1 MSEGKAGP
9 NPYVGPRPFRLGE
22 PLFGRD
28 SEARDLFYLLNAER
42 VVLLH
47 SPSGAGKSSLV
58 QAGLIPRLREED
70 FDIWPTIRVNLEP
83 PAGVAV
89 NRYVSSTILSLE
101 EELPGHLRRG
111 AHALSTLTLDQYVSA
126 RPRRRNAPPN
136 LVLIFDQF
144 EEVLTAD
151 PVALDAKREFFTQL
165 GELLRRREIWALF
178 VLREDYLA
186 PLDPYAPLVP
196 TQLKNRFRLD
206 LLGLSAAV
214 DAIRKPAGAAGRD
227 YAPDVAERLVR
238 DLSAI
243 SVQQVDGSFVKQM
256 GSTVEPVQ
264 LQVVCRRLWDAMPAD
279 CLRIDL
285 EHLERFGDVNNA
297 LEAYYDLSIAN
308 VSGGERFLERAIREW
323 FNDRL
328 IVRGE
333 IRGQTMQGESAT
345 DGLDNRIVQKLL
357 DAHLIRAEKRRA
369 ATWFEL
375 AHDRLIQPVTS
386 SNTRW
391 YETNLEEFQRRA
403 AVWEKNGNPEG
414 LLLLDADLGKAEAW
428 VNEFRK
434 TTPYEDRFL
443 EASRRRQEAVD
454 QQKLH
459 IRKLRQRSIIASA
472 AAVVA
477 VALVFATLI
486 TAKQKLDAQ
495 QKAAEAQQKTLHT
508 QEQLQKTNQVLAN
521 TSNALTSTNS
531 ALNAANATALELRK
545 ARDRI
550 FLDLLERV
558 IHFQIPVAEKAAAGG
573 VEPLDPSRDREWEPL
588 IRGAGRREVPFAM
601 ARAVDG
607 STKGRIVMVGQ
618 VSFLAYR
625 DENSDNQPLGTVLV
639 WLKGDRK
646 GKVLIRDN
654 PADPF
659 YANFGQPALN
669 MLAQKIGEWNFET
682 EFARDLSD
690 PAALGRAEILIIPD
704 AWSDFPDRE
713 TKAIVNFVENGGGVL
728 AAGFGWKWQAQG
740 PGATQNRT
748 PASLDAYPMNKLFAH
763 FGARWNGGRLVK

>member
-42 VVLLH
+42 IVLLH

-58 QAGLIPRLREED
+58 QAGLIPRLKQED
-70 FDIWPTIRVNLEP
+70 FDIWPTIRVSLEP
-83 PAGVAV
+83 PAGIAV

-101 EELPGHLRRG
+101 EELPEPLRRDVQ
-111 AHALSTLTLDQYVSA
+111 ALSTLNLDQYVSS

-151 PVALDAKREFFTQL
+151 PVALDAKREFFGQL
-165 GELLRRREIWALF
+165 GELLRRREVWALF

-206 LLGLSAAV
+206 LLGLDAAAE
-214 DAIRKPAGAAGRD
+214 AIRKPAEAAGRE

-243 SVQQVDGSFVKQM
+243 SVQQVDGSFVKEM

-279 CLRIDL
+279 DLRIDT

-297 LEAYYDLSIAN
+297 LEAYYDLALAS
-308 VSGGERFLERAIREW
+308 VSGGERFLERTIRDW
-323 FNDRL
+323 FNDKL
-328 IVRGE
+328 IVRGG
-333 IRGQTMQGESAT
+333 IRGQTMRGESAT
-345 DGLDNRIVQKLL
+345 DGVENLVIQKLL
-357 DAHLIRAEKRRA
+357 DTHLIRAEKRRA

-391 YETNLEEFQRRA
+391 FETNLEEFQRRA
-403 AVWEKNGNPEG
+403 TVWERNGNPDG
-414 LLLLDADLGKAEAW
+414 LLLLDEDLKKAEAW
-428 VNEFRK
+428 VSQFHK

-443 EASRRRQEAVD
+443 EASRRQQEVVD

-459 IRKLRQRSIIASA
+459 VRKLRLRSILASA
-472 AAVVA
+472 AAL
-477 VALVFATLI
+477 VALALFAATLI
-486 TAKQKLDAQ
+486 TARQKLQAERAESAAQ
-495 QKAAEAQQKTLHT
+495 TAQSVAEKNASEAQTAQSIAEKNASAAQAAQSVAQK
-508 QEQLQKTNQVLAN
+508 QASAAQIMALQ
-521 TSNALTSTNS
+521 
-531 ALNAANATALELRK
+531 LRK
-545 ARDRI
+545 SRDRI
-550 FLDLLERV
+550 FLDLLER
-558 IHFQIPVAEKAAAGG
+558 IIQLPITVAKNARAGG
-573 VEPLDPSRDREWEPL
+573 VEASDKEWEVL
-588 IRGAGRREVPFAM
+588 IRGAGRNKVPFAM

-618 VSFLAYR
+618 VSFLVYR
-625 DENSDNQPLGTVLV
+625 DENSDNQPLGTVLL
-639 WLKGDRK
+639 WLKGERK
-646 GKVLIRDN
+646 GTVLIRDN
-654 PADPF
+654 PQDAF
-659 YANFGQPALN
+659 YRNFAQPAMDTLK
-669 MLAQKIGEWNFET
+669 QKLDGWSFQT
-682 EFARDLSD
+682 EFTKDLSD
-690 PAALGRAEILIIPD
+690 PGALGRADILVIPD
-704 AWSDFPDRE
+704 AWSDFSDRE
-713 TKAIVNFVENGGGVL
+713 TKAIVNFVENGGGLL
-728 AAGFGWKWQAQG
+728 ATGFGWRWQTQG
-740 PGATQNRT
+740 PGTTQNRT
-748 PASLDAYPMNKLFAH
+748 LDAYPMNKLFAN
-763 FGARWNGGRLVK
+763 FGARWNGGLLVK